1 MSATFHGEVV
11 LQEPKTQER
20 STMETATDLF
30 SYAAA
35 SGAKTAVDTG
45 KPIFDTQPAEDAL
58 WMRKL
63 IGGYADRML
72 RKVPHMTREGAE
84 RLAKEMLDA
93 IEAKDVASL
102 RNMMN
107 RINPNWNWLFTQ
119 ATGLPSKTQ
128 READASIRSLDP
140 EGWKAFL
147 EAKAK
152 RRAERAQRKE
162 DELMSERISHNGTLM
177 TVKEL
182 LDGVIQGGFTHIYE
196 KRQGA
201 TVRRW
206 LTNPSK
212 PNIGY
217 RVKAKYMDYA
227 RKAIAMANAA

>member
-1 MSATFHGEVV
+1 MSTTFHGEVV
-11 LQEPKTQER
+11 LQQEAL
-20 STMETATDLF
+20 TTGNMADLF
-30 SYAAA
+30 SYATA
-35 SGAKTAVDTG
+35 SGAKTAADTC
-45 KPIFDTQPAEDAL
+45 KPIFDAQPAEEDL
-58 WMRKL
+58 KRRKL
-63 IGGYADRML
+63 IAGYADRMK

-84 RLAKEMLDA
+84 LLGKEMLDA
-93 IEAKDVASL
+93 IETKDVASL

-107 RINPNWNWLFTQ
+107 RINPNWNLLFTQ

-140 EGWKAFL
+140 EGWEAFL

-162 DELMSERISHNGTLM
+162 DELMSERIRHNGTLI

-182 LDGVIQGGFTHIYE
+182 LDGAIQGGFTHIYE
-196 KRQGA
+196 RRQGA

-206 LTNPSK
+206 LTNPDK

-217 RVKAKYMDYA
+217 RIKAQYMGYV
-227 RKAIAMANAA
+227 RKAIEQTAKII